1 MYLLITKDN
10 CINCKRA
17 KMLLQDLKYIEV
29 DKSYVSSNILEL
41 SDGNFPIVFQLLGS
55 FDDLEKRILHN

>member
-1 MYLLITKDN
+1 MYLIITKQN
-10 CINCKRA
+10 CIQCQRCKI
-17 KMLLQDLKYIEV
+17 LLQDTHHITV

-55 FDDLEKRILHN
+55 FDDLEKQILHH